1 MSQLGIN
8 YNVLASILGAGL
20 AGNLISMGIF
30 SRKKFEKF
38 TAKVFYRASLVV
50 DSLNLVLLVN
60 SIVHERIEFS
70 IPYCKIS
77 QSLVD
82 ILPAYSAWILV
93 LISVERFV
101 SIVYPTSK
109 MAKVFSTRLF
119 QIASLVGIL
128 LSCFFFYTIDWLFFE
143 VTYVVF
149 TNDSFLYYDTMTNDS
164 TTYCFI
170 ETSLFTVNSY
180 IKLAL
185 SCLLPFI
192 LLITLSLMIINSMRI
207 ARQRIS
213 RSNSAIAKK
222 RLQRDIRFA
231 QTILLLDF
239 VFLFFNF
246 PFVFFN
252 YIGNYIVFN
261 PSSPNFSFYLS
272 LQLALGYLFYLGP
285 AVNVLV
291 YLIFNRNFREEFL
304 IVLKQVETHFVVS
317 TSFRNS

>member
-1 MSQLGIN
+1 M
-8 YNVLASILGAGL
+8 
-20 AGNLISMGIF
+20 
-30 SRKKFEKF
+30 
-38 TAKVFYRASLVV
+38 V

-60 SIVHERIEFS
+60 NIVYERIEFS

-82 ILPAYSAWILV
+82 ILPAYSAWNLV

-109 MAKVFSTRLF
+109 MAKVFSTRLL
-119 QIASLVGIL
+119 QITSLVGIL
-128 LSCFFFYTIDWLFFE
+128 LSCFFFYTIDGSSLKWLMLSSPMIAS
-143 VTYVVF
+143 Y
-149 TNDSFLYYDTMTNDS
+149 TMTQWQTIVQLTALLKQACLPS
-164 TTYCFI
+164 I
-170 ETSLFTVNSY
+170 L
-180 IKLAL
+180 LAL

-222 RLQRDIRFA
+222 RLQQDIRFA

-261 PSSPNFSFYLS
+261 PSSPNFSFYSWL
-272 LQLALGYLFYLGP
+272 
-285 AVNVLV
+285 
-291 YLIFNRNFREEFL
+291 
-304 IVLKQVETHFVVS
+304 
-317 TSFRNS
+317 